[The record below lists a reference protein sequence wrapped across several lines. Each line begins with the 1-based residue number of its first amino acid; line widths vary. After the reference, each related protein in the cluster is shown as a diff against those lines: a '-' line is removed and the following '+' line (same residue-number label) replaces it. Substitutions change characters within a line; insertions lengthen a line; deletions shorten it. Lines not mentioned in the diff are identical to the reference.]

1 MPETAS
7 TESRTLEA
15 VKVAVKAAED
25 KQAEEIVVL
34 DMRETFPITDYF
46 LVMSGSNT
54 RKLRS
59 IAGNIEEQL
68 AKTGLKPYMREGT
81 PDSAWILLD
90 YIDFV
95 VHVFRTEEREFYQI
109 EHLWKDAPVVKLTGQ
124 A

>member
-7 TESRTLEA
+7 TENRTMEA
-15 VKVAVKAAED
+15 VRIAVKAAEE
-25 KQAEEIVVL
+25 KQAENIIVL

-59 IAGNIEEQL
+59 IAGNMEEQL
-68 AKTGLKPYMREGT
+68 AKIGLKPYMREGT

-95 VHVFRTEEREFYQI
+95 LHVFRTEEREFYQI
-109 EHLWKDAPVVKLTGQ
+109 ENLWKDAPVVKLTGQ
-124 A
+124 L

>member
-1 MPETAS
+1 LPETS
-7 TESRTLEA
+7 SDNRTLDA
-15 VKVAVKAAED
+15 VKVAVAAAED
-25 KQAEEIVVL
+25 KQAENILVL

-59 IAGNIEEQL
+59 IAGNIEDEL
-68 AKTGLKPYMREGT
+68 ARTGIKPYMREGS

-95 VHVFRTEEREFYQI
+95 VHIFRNEEREFYQI
-109 EHLWKDAPVVKLTGQ
+109 ERLWKDAPLVKLTGE

>member
-1 MPETAS
+1 LPEIS
-7 TESRTLEA
+7 SENRTLVA
-15 VKVAVKAAED
+15 VKVAVAAAED
-25 KQAEEIVVL
+25 KQAENIQVL

-46 LVMSGSNT
+46 IVMSGSNT

-59 IAGNIEEQL
+59 IAGNVEEEL
-68 AKTGLKPYMREGT
+68 AKVGIKPYAREGT

-95 VHVFRTEEREFYQI
+95 LHIFRNEEREFYQI
-109 EHLWKDAPVVKLTGQ
+109 ERLWKDAPLVKLTGE

>member
-1 MPETAS
+1 MPEMS
-7 TESRTLEA
+7 SEKRTLGA
-15 VKVAVKAAED
+15 VKVAVAAAED
-25 KQAEEIVVL
+25 KQAENVQVL

-46 LVMSGSNT
+46 IVMSASNT

-59 IAGNIEEQL
+59 IAGNVEEEL
-68 AKTGLKPYMREGT
+68 AKIGIKPYMREGT

-95 VHVFRTEEREFYQI
+95 LHIFRNEEREFYQI
-109 EHLWKDAPVVKLTGQ
+109 ERLWKDAPLVKLTGE